1 MADIFELFKKISSES
16 SAPSGPITHIVVG
29 LGNPGAE
36 YLHTRHNAGF
46 LAIDY
51 ICNKYNAR
59 VNKSAHKALVGE
71 ATIGGK
77 RVLLVKPQTYMN
89 LSGESIK
96 SALDFY
102 KIKPENL
109 IVIYDDISL
118 DVGRLRVRRDGSAG
132 GHNGIKSIIANIGT
146 QIFPRIKVGV
156 GQKPHPDYDL
166 ASWVLSDFSKQEMAA
181 LKAAGRC
188 AEDGIR
194 LILAGKFDEDGRKGL
209 VELKYGVVAHCEL
222 AVLEKDTEPR
232 DPRYFLF
239 WRK

>member
-1 MADIFELFKKISSES
+1 MADIFELFKKISSENT
-16 SAPSGPITHIVVG
+16 APSGPITHVVVG

-96 SALDFY
+96 SYTGSTHRPLY
-102 KIKPENL
+102 KIILDSNSIQIIRAYNKDNKYDYYRL
-109 IVIYDDISL
+109 IEKEGNMINAFL
-118 DVGRLRVRRDGSAG
+118 
-132 GHNGIKSIIANIGT
+132 
-146 QIFPRIKVGV
+146 
-156 GQKPHPDYDL
+156 YDL
-166 ASWVLSDFSKQEMAA
+166 KNGVLKQYDADGDVTKTYGTLYRIA
-181 LKAAGRC
+181 GTKA
-188 AEDGIR
+188 E
-194 LILAGKFDEDGRKGL
+194 
-209 VELKYGVVAHCEL
+209 
-222 AVLEKDTEPR
+222 
-232 DPRYFLF
+232 
-239 WRK
+239 

>member
-1 MADIFELFKKISSES
+1 MADIFELFKKISSENT
-16 SAPSGPITHIVVG
+16 APSGPITHVVVG

-89 LSGESIK
+89 LSGESVK

-166 ASWVLSDFSKQEMAA
+166 ASWVLSEFKNEE
-181 LKAAGRC
+181 LKALEGT
-188 AEDGIR
+188 
-194 LILAGKFDEDGRKGL
+194 FPT
-209 VELKYGVVAHCEL
+209 VCEG
-222 AVLEKDTEPR
+222 LEKILTASID
-232 DPRYFLF
+232 DAMQVCNKKVL
-239 WRK
+239 

>member
-16 SAPSGPITHIVVG
+16 SATSGPITHIVVG

-102 KIKPENL
+102 KIKPENV

-166 ASWVLSDFSKQEMAA
+166 ASWVLSEFKNDE
-181 LKAAGRC
+181 LKALEGT
-188 AEDGIR
+188 
-194 LILAGKFDEDGRKGL
+194 FPT
-209 VELKYGVVAHCEL
+209 VCEG
-222 AVLEKDTEPR
+222 LEKILTSSID
-232 DPRYFLF
+232 DAMQVCNKKVL
-239 WRK
+239 

>member
-1 MADIFELFKKISSES
+1 MADIFELFKKISSENN
-16 SAPSGPITHIVVG
+16 APSGPITHIVVG

-156 GQKPHPDYDL
+156 GQKPHPEYDL
-166 ASWVLSDFSKQEMAA
+166 ASWVLSEFKND
-181 LKAAGRC
+181 
-188 AEDGIR
+188 
-194 LILAGKFDEDGRKGL
+194 
-209 VELKYGVVAHCEL
+209 ELKTLEATFPTVCEG
-222 AVLEKDTEPR
+222 LEKILTASID
-232 DPRYFLF
+232 DAMQVCNKKVL
-239 WRK
+239 

>member
-16 SAPSGPITHIVVG
+16 SAQNGPITHIVVG

-146 QIFPRIKVGV
+146 QVFPRIKVGV

-166 ASWVLSDFSKQEMAA
+166 ASWVLSEFKNDE
-181 LKAAGRC
+181 LKALEGT
-188 AEDGIR
+188 
-194 LILAGKFDEDGRKGL
+194 FPS
-209 VELKYGVVAHCEL
+209 VCEG
-222 AVLEKDTEPR
+222 LEKILNSSID
-232 DPRYFLF
+232 DAMQICNKKVL
-239 WRK
+239 

>member
-1 MADIFELFKKISSES
+1 MADIFELFKKISSENT
-16 SAPSGPITHIVVG
+16 APSGPITHVVVG

-36 YLHTRHNAGF
+36 YFHTRHNAGF

-166 ASWVLSDFSKQEMAA
+166 ASWVLSEFKNEE
-181 LKAAGRC
+181 LKALEGT
-188 AEDGIR
+188 
-194 LILAGKFDEDGRKGL
+194 FPT
-209 VELKYGVVAHCEL
+209 VCEG
-222 AVLEKDTEPR
+222 LEKILTASID
-232 DPRYFLF
+232 DAMQVCNKKVL
-239 WRK
+239 